1 MIDLFEEE
9 IMKPKEKKGIKP
21 TTVMLVFIII
31 LAIVSIAML
40 GLIFYIK
47 GTILTMTIDGMES
60 KNLEEI
66 LIIQE
71 DNKVYMPIRR
81 MAQYLNYDVYN
92 GDYITLSEDE
102 SKCYI
107 ETDEELVS
115 FTLNSDVITKVIEG
129 ETYEAKINEPIQKI
143 NEELCIT
150 SEGAEEAFNLKFYYD
165 TANNKI
171 VIQTLSYLYTAY
183 SQHSQNK
190 GYAKIE
196 QESFIN
202 KIAILDG
209 MLIVKSSNGYY
220 GVVAAN
226 SDCTVILEPKYDSIE
241 YFRETSEFLV
251 GSNDKYGIISTDKST
266 KVRLIYDSIEKIT
279 DEEKTYYVVKQSNL
293 YGLLDSDGNTI
304 IYPEYEQVGI
314 DVKNYLQNGVTNG
327 YVLYN
332 KIIPVKQNNKW
343 AIFDI
348 DGNKITDFIYDSLGS
363 TSINNSTRTYGVL
376 EVPEYNLLVVSQNNK
391 YNLIKLDGSPI
402 FSSYVLDSVY
412 ITISE
417 GKNIYYI
424 TSGENTKELISFLE
438 ENNVEKPTEE

>member
-1 MIDLFEEE
+1 MVLNDITF
-9 IMKPKEKKGIKP
+9 
-21 TTVMLVFIII
+21 
-31 LAIVSIAML
+31 
-40 GLIFYIK
+40 K
-47 GTILTMTIDGMES
+47 GTPEYSRLDDTPAKLKLRTRTLAGIHQNMARIEAVNSIFSIPSADLAKKKKTVEIIEKDEKDNMINPTAGFSSVDGSGNGFRQLKVS
-60 KNLEEI
+60 K
-66 LIIQE
+66 
-71 DNKVYMPIRR
+71 
-81 MAQYLNYDVYN
+81 
-92 GDYITLSEDE
+92 
-102 SKCYI
+102 
-107 ETDEELVS
+107 
-115 FTLNSDVITKVIEG
+115 
-129 ETYEAKINEPIQKI
+129 
-143 NEELCIT
+143 
-150 SEGAEEAFNLKFYYD
+150 
-165 TANNKI
+165 
-171 VIQTLSYLYTAY
+171 
-183 SQHSQNK
+183 
-190 GYAKIE
+190 
-196 QESFIN
+196 
-202 KIAILDG
+202 
-209 MLIVKSSNGYY
+209 
-220 GVVAAN
+220 
-226 SDCTVILEPKYDSIE
+226 PKYDSIE